1 MYIDRNAIRA
11 EARSRMRG
19 ALPKPYYEGL
29 LYILAAGALTVLSA
43 VILTGK
49 ITPESSDAY
58 LRLVMKGNYEAA
70 NEFFEKQLM
79 PGGLDMFLSFVLRLF
94 GGVVAAGLSIF
105 AMNTLRGRE
114 ASLWNLLDGFGRFFP
129 LILLLLLMQLLTAL
143 WTQLFIIPGI
153 IALYRYRLAVYLML
167 DNPQLGVFPCILF
180 SGRLMRGYKWELF
193 LLDLSFLGWFLLA
206 FLPFTIASVFPG
218 YAAPIF
224 GGLCTGAILAWV
236 WPYYEMSCVGFY
248 EAVKT
253 PIVSIPPEGPME

>member
-1 MYIDRNAIRA
+1 MYIDRKAIRA
-11 EARSRMRG
+11 EARGRMRG

-29 LYILAAGALTVLSA
+29 LYVLAAGALAVLSA

-49 ITPESSDAY
+49 ITTETSETY
-58 LRLVMKGNYEAA
+58 LRLVMKGSYEAA
-70 NEFFEKQLM
+70 NEYFDRQMM
-79 PGGLDMFLSFVLRLF
+79 PDGLDVFISFVLRLF

-105 AMNTLRGRE
+105 AMNTLRGKE

-129 LILLLLLMQLLTAL
+129 LLLLLLLMQLLTTL
-143 WTQLFIIPGI
+143 WTQLLIIPGI
-153 IALYRYRLAVYLML
+153 IAFYRYRLAVYLMI
-167 DNPQLGVFPCILF
+167 DNPQLGIFPCILF
-180 SGRLMRGYKWELF
+180 SGRLMRGRKWELF

-206 FLPFTIASVFPG
+206 FLPFSICSVFPG
-218 YAAPIF
+218 YAPLIF

-253 PIVSIPPEGPME
+253 PIEIQRPEN